1 VKGVIWARIVPL
13 VVAVLGMAGAAG
25 LAISSHSVTL
35 AAGTSSSEPVAS
47 PVSSVVRACL
57 APGLAGSPAAG
68 VAMVAQSKAGTAG
81 TATVSR
87 LGAATG
93 RPLASLSRP
102 QTLSVVSVR
111 GAAPVKAPAA
121 TKTRIPTAPV
131 SGGVVIRASATM
143 ARGLEAEQVSSGPG
157 TTARCE
163 SPGTDFWFTGPGS
176 LTVKRIQLYVMNP
189 SSQPADVNVAA
200 FTDAGPLQGSTDT
213 GIAVAP
219 HAMIVQSLATALH
232 GSRVIALHVRTSV
245 GQVVAGV
252 AESTGSG
259 HGGAWLPSA
268 ADPATHVLVPGLPGT
283 AGARQLFIA
292 VPGTKDAHITL
303 TAITSRGSYQPTG
316 GGGLDIPGGSAVSVS
331 LPSMAGIPGALKVGS
346 NVPITASVMVP
357 GGQRGAP
364 GVFTAAI
371 PPISEQGVVAYNRS
385 GHGSSCQLVLTA
397 AGQAVSA
404 RISETGTAGSESA
417 GQSLNPELGKVV
429 QIKPHHSLTVTVGK
443 DAGSKRTSAFAVAI
457 TPLPGSGPLYA
468 GRVLVNGG
476 TLASVVPV
484 PSTLTSVHL
493 PVVHSTVITSA
504 P

>member
-13 VVAVLGMAGAAG
+13 LVAVLGVAGAAG

-35 AAGTSSSEPVAS
+35 AAGTRSSLPAAA
-47 PVSSVVRACL
+47 PVSSVTRACL
-57 APGLAGSPAAG
+57 APGLSGSPG
-68 VAMVAQSKAGTAG
+68 TSVAMVAQSKAGTAG

-87 LGAATG
+87 AGAATG

-102 QTLSVVSVR
+102 QTLSLINVR
-111 GAAPVKAPAA
+111 EAAPVKAPAIK
-121 TKTRIPTAPV
+121 KTRIPTAPV
-131 SGGVVIRASATM
+131 PGGVVIRASATM
-143 ARGLEAEQVSSGPG
+143 ARGLEAEQVSSGSG
-157 TTARCE
+157 ETARCD

-176 LTVKRIQLYVMNP
+176 VTVKHIELYVMNP
-189 SSQPADVNVAA
+189 SGQPADVDVEAL
-200 FTDAGPLQGSTDT
+200 TDAGPLQGSTDA

-219 HAMIVQSLATALH
+219 HTMIVQSLATVMH

-252 AESTGSG
+252 EESTNGAHS
-259 HGGAWLPSA
+259 GAWLPPA
-268 ADPATHVLVPGLPGT
+268 AQPATHVLVPGLPGT

-303 TAITSRGSYQPTG
+303 TAITSRGSYEPTG
-316 GGGLDIPGGSAVSVS
+316 AGGLDIPGGSAVSVS
-331 LPSMAGIPGALKVGS
+331 LSSMAGIPGALKVSS
-346 NVPITASVMVP
+346 NVPITASAMVP

-364 GVFTAAI
+364 GVFTAAV

-385 GHGSSCQLVLTA
+385 GHGNSCQLVLTA
-397 AGQAVSA
+397 AGQAVRA
-404 RISETGTAGSESA
+404 RISESGAAGTVGA
-417 GQSLNPELGKVV
+417 GQSLNPEVGKVV

-468 GRVLVNGG
+468 GRVLVSGG

-484 PSTLTSVHL
+484 PSALTTVPL
-493 PVVHSTVITSA
+493 PVVHSTVITPA